1 MTYEYECEKCQV
13 VEDVSKPVAEIE
25 RIEPCPKCDEPMKRL
40 IGSCNI
46 NVVLMRMATRA
57 RGRHEKWLSDPS
69 VQKDIWSENG
79 DLAMATGKSED
90 VFHA

>member
-1 MTYEYECEKCQV
+1 MTYEYECKHCRYL
-13 VEDVSKPVAEIE
+13 EDVVKDVADIE
-25 RIEPCPKCDEPMKRL
+25 RPEPCPKCKVPMSRL
-40 IGSCNI
+40 IGSCNV

-69 VQKDIWSENG
+69 VQKEIWSENG
-79 DLAMATGKSED
+79 DLAMVTGKSED